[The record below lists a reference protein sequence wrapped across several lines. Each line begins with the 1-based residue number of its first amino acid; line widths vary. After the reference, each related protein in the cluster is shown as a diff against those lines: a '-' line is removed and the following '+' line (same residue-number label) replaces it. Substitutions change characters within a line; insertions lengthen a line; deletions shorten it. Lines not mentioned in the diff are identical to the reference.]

1 MTFTQGSCVRFLSL
15 DFYSTYHKN
24 ASLVQS
30 PDKSYHEIA
39 QQMTQRVSQEIFQ
52 GLRRFPENLLCIDF
66 FSHGVTDAH
75 FLVIRLNEILVKTY
89 KWKKCGPKLTS
100 GKDGDITRH
109 RE

>member
-1 MTFTQGSCVRFLSL
+1 MQP
-15 DFYSTYHKN
+15 
-24 ASLVQS
+24 

-66 FSHGVTDAH
+66 FSHGVTGAH
-75 FLVIRLNEILVKTY
+75 FLVIRVNEI
-89 KWKKCGPKLTS
+89 S
-100 GKDGDITRH
+100 GKDVDIKRH